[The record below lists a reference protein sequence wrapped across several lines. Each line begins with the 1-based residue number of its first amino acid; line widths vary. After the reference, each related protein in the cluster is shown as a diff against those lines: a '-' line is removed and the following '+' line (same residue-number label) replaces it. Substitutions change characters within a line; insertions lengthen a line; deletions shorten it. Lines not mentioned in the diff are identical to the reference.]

1 MRFAETNGH
10 EFDNDKLD
18 AWRYRDYVIRAFN
31 QDVAY
36 DQFVKE
42 HIAGDLLP
50 QKRLSADGRH
60 WESPLGTGFYWFGE
74 VLNSATDS
82 VKSRADEVDN
92 QIDVLTK
99 AFLGLTGACSRCHDH
114 KFDPIPTSDYYA
126 LAGFLHSTSVSET
139 VVDSPSTVKQ
149 IAAARTGIA
158 AINRQIEVLLKP
170 ALLDQIRSLNT
181 YLLTAAELIPKKPV
195 DREEAARDVA
205 RKRGLSPELL
215 SAWAERIESAEKQPE
230 SIFHPFASV
239 LGRMRSDEKKSFDM
253 VWAEVKQVL
262 KAAATKSAAEPTRSE
277 RGDVVFEE
285 FETSGFPNWKVAG
298 QAFGDGPIHRLPPNQ
313 PLRDYLG
320 QGVASSFGVSNR
332 MVGSLTSKK
341 FKLPKLFVHVRMG
354 GSREEAKGEKARLRL
369 TVVADGHKS
378 LHLLPKGNPGLQWMT
393 LAFDQ
398 RDRPSGL
405 L

>member
-1 MRFAETNGH
+1 MDRLLASPHYGERWARHWLDLVRFAETNGH

-50 QKRLSADGRH
+50 QKRLSADGKH

-149 IAAARTGIA
+149 IAA
-158 AINRQIEVLLKP
+158 
-170 ALLDQIRSLNT
+170 
-181 YLLTAAELIPKKPV
+181 
-195 DREEAARDVA
+195 
-205 RKRGLSPELL
+205 
-215 SAWAERIESAEKQPE
+215 
-230 SIFHPFASV
+230 
-239 LGRMRSDEKKSFDM
+239 
-253 VWAEVKQVL
+253 
-262 KAAATKSAAEPTRSE
+262 
-277 RGDVVFEE
+277 
-285 FETSGFPNWKVAG
+285 
-298 QAFGDGPIHRLPPNQ
+298 
-313 PLRDYLG
+313 
-320 QGVASSFGVSNR
+320 
-332 MVGSLTSKK
+332 GS
-341 FKLPKLFVHVRMG
+341 HQ
-354 GSREEAKGEKARLRL
+354 
-369 TVVADGHKS
+369 DCCH
-378 LHLLPKGNPGLQWMT
+378 
-393 LAFDQ
+393 
-398 RDRPSGL
+398 
-405 L
+405 